1 MIINE
6 GKSIDGLDEVL
17 IKAVVKDRKHVYV
30 NLMALKPIC
39 DVIFKDDYLEVSYGS
54 IK

>member
-6 GKSIDGLDEVL
+6 VKTIDGLHETL

-30 NLMALKPIC
+30 NLLALDPIC
-39 DVIFKDDYLEVSYGS
+39 DVTIKDDYLEVQYGNV
-54 IK
+54 K

>member
-6 GKSIDGLDEVL
+6 VKTIDGLHETL